1 MKNTII
7 FTFLLGLCCTQNGI
21 GQRFFIGANAA
32 LQSTWIFSSTD
43 FDEGG
48 LLNFESTIK
57 SAYGFYTGYQLN
69 AKFGMESGAIYSFQ
83 GQRYV
88 TEGNSLANYK
98 TNLEYLKIPL
108 LFNYQ
113 TDPSKKFSIVSQI
126 GFQFSVLLNAE
137 SSRAQVF
144 GPYSPKLA
152 DVKDFYNSLPIEL
165 VLGLGVQM
173 NFSKYAIRLLIRPD
187 YSLTDIEKTDKKPGL
202 RSPSSNFTFGLPQ
215 VGFHFKL

>member
-1 MKNTII
+1 MKNTFFFIC
-7 FTFLLGLCCTQNGI
+7 LLGLWCTQNGI

-57 SAYGFYTGYQLN
+57 SAYGLYTGYKLN
-69 AKFGMESGAIYSFQ
+69 AKFGLESGAIYSFQ

-98 TNLEYLKIPL
+98 TDLEYLKIPL

-113 TDPSKKFSIVSQI
+113 TDPSKKFSIISQI
-126 GFQFSVLLNAE
+126 GFQFSILLNAE
-137 SSRAQVF
+137 SSRSHVF
-144 GPYSPKLA
+144 GPYSPKLV

-173 NFSKYAIRLLIRPD
+173 NFNKYAIRLLIRPD